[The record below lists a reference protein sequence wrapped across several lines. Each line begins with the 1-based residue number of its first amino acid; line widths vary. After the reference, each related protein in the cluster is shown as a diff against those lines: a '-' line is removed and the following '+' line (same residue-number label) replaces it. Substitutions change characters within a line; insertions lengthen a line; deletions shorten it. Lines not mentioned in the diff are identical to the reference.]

1 MSGPFV
7 TCQKCGYGNV
17 HGYEA
22 CENCGSMLPRQRQ
35 PSAERGFNDP
45 FERTYSES
53 PSYQEP
59 TRRVSPSPGP
69 RGPEATAWGPEAGGR
84 GPDDGWG
91 QDAPGSWDSQATRTT
106 SRSWQPDGGQSG
118 PGGSYGGSGSYPGQ
132 DSYGAPG
139 PYAPPGR
146 HSRDEQF
153 GHEPFGRDSQFGNDD
168 ATRHDPFG
176 RDDATRHDPFGR
188 DGQFGRDD
196 ATRHDPFGYDPF
208 ANPAGVSV
216 SVALRLPNGR
226 SINLTPGD
234 RLVLGRGKESP
245 LAELAT
251 DNISRVHAVITVQRD
266 GAFLTDEGSTNGT
279 FLNGSQIQPR
289 REYRLQGSTA
299 ISLGTDP
306 PLRVRVEVTE

>member
-22 CENCGSMLPRQRQ
+22 CENCGSLLPRQQQ
-35 PSAERGFNDP
+35 PPAERGFSDP
-45 FERTYSES
+45 FERTYSER

-59 TRRVSPSPGP
+59 TRRVSPSADS

-84 GPDDGWG
+84 GPDAGWG
-91 QDAPGSWDSQATRTT
+91 PEAPGPWDSQATRTT
-106 SRSWQPDGGQSG
+106 SRPWQPDGGQSG
-118 PGGSYGGSGSYPGQ
+118 SAGSYGGSGSYPGQ

-139 PYAPPGR
+139 PYVTPGR
-146 HSRDEQF
+146 HGRD
-153 GHEPFGRDSQFGNDD
+153 EPFGRDERFG
-168 ATRHDPFG
+168 REEPFG
-176 RDDATRHDPFGR
+176 RG
-188 DGQFGRDD
+188 GQFGRDD
-196 ATRHDPFGYDPF
+196 QTRRDDPFGYDPF
-208 ANPAGVSV
+208 GGPAGGSV
-216 SVALRLPNGR
+216 SVALRLPNGQT
-226 SINLTPGD
+226 LTLAPGD

-279 FLNGSQIQPR
+279 YLNGSQIQPR

-299 ISLGTDP
+299 IALGTDP
-306 PLRVRVEVTE
+306 PLRVRVEVSE